1 MTRPIRHPPRTHW
14 ALLSALLAALLI
26 GLFLAGLIGGQ
37 VGESAQSPDSR
48 ASAGTPPKPIL
59 DGGPV
64 VDSTRPDQPGLSVP
78 DRRIALTFDDGP
90 TPWTADILDVLSKHR
105 VPATFFVVGA
115 RAADQPDL
123 MRRMYQ
129 EGHEVGVHTFS
140 HVNLA
145 NVSSW
150 RRRLELDQTQLVIA
164 AATGHTTNLLRAPYS
179 SQVANLTSS
188 EWQAVQGAG
197 NYRAVYTDLDT
208 RDWARPGIDAIVQGG
223 TPAGDRGAVVM
234 MHDGGGDRSQTVAAL
249 DALITQ
255 LQQRGYEFTTVSS
268 AVGLNP
274 SWQQAT
280 PTQQLQG
287 RLMSGVVRAA
297 HPHCHVGQGGLHR
310 ARRARGI
317 ADAGAAGTGPPTFTP
332 TGSRRDGHRRAAR
345 GVGGRTRVQR
355 VVGDRGQRQ
364 ISGGQHLP
372 GRAGDHRRR

>member
-1 MTRPIRHPPRTHW
+1 MTRPIRQPPRTHW

-26 GLFLAGLIGGQ
+26 ALFLAGIIGGQ
-37 VGESAQSPDSR
+37 VGEGAQSPDSR
-48 ASAGTPPKPIL
+48 AGAGTPPKPIL

-150 RRRLELDQTQLVIA
+150 RRGIELDQTQLAIA

-197 NYRAVYTDLDT
+197 NYRVVYTDLDT
-208 RDWARPGIDAIVQGG
+208 RDWARPGVDAIVQGG

-249 DALITQ
+249 DAAHHPASGSWVRVHHRELSGRPEPGLAAGNAHSTAPGTADER
-255 LQQRGYEFTTVSS
+255 RGPC
-268 AVGLNP
+268 GD
-274 SWQQAT
+274 
-280 PTQQLQG
+280 
-287 RLMSGVVRAA
+287 
-297 HPHCHVGQGGLHR
+297 PHGHVGQGGLHR
-310 ARRARGI
+310 ARRARGT
-317 ADAGAAGTGPPTFTP
+317 ADAGAPGPGPPTFTP
-332 TGSRRDGHRRAAR
+332 TGSRRAGQRRPAR

-355 VVGDRGQRQ
+355 VVGHRGQRQ